1 KAWNMPPVF
10 KWLARSGGLD
20 QAEMLK
26 TFNAGIGMV
35 VVAKPERAGHI
46 ADLLAGEGE
55 TVFRLGHVTGQ
66 PGMDYLGALR

>member
-1 KAWNMPPVF
+1 M
-10 KWLARSGGLD
+10 ARAGGLD

-35 VVAKPERAGHI
+35 VVAKRERAGQI

-55 TVFRLGHVTGQ
+55 TVVRLGHVTDK
-66 PGMDYLGALR
+66 PGMDYLGKLG